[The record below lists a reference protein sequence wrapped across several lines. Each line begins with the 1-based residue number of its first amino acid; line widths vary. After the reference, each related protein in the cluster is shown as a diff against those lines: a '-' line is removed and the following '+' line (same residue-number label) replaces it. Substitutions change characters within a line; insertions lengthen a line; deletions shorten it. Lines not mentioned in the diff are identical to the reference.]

1 MDALAKKDITEKCG
15 IYSSF
20 HGNEEE
26 VKPFS
31 LQLATRKFLPDNP
44 LLFLASLLHHYQQQL
59 QPLPAAAR
67 MPILI
72 PPPAIPHLWA
82 ICPWLPVPSGSILL
96 AISSLPCRDA
106 GPFHQMQPGWRW
118 RSLPPAEVLK
128 VGHRLFLSAN
138 KPYHSQQKKKK
149 KLLNTLNFI
158 ITGHWVSNL
167 SWPCL
172 PTFYPL
178 ANFFLSSHFL

>member
-1 MDALAKKDITEKCG
+1 MDTLAKKDITEKCG

-20 HGNEEE
+20 HGNKEE

-44 LLFLASLLHHYQQQL
+44 LLFLASLLQHYQQQL

-72 PPPAIPHLWA
+72 PHIAIPHLWA
-82 ICPWLPVPSGSILL
+82 ICPWFACSLRLNL
-96 AISSLPCRDA
+96 TFSSLPCREA
-106 GPFHQMQPGWRW
+106 GP
-118 RSLPPAEVLK
+118 LPLDAIWMEVEITSTMAEVLK
-128 VGHRLFLSAN
+128 VCHKLFLSAN
-138 KPYHSQQKKKK
+138 KPYHSQKK

-158 ITGHWVSNL
+158 TGNWVPSL
-167 SWPCL
+167 SWPFL

-178 ANFFLSSHFL
+178 ANFCLSARFL